1 MPYLLII
8 KQRAEKDIKKL
19 PKADILNINSSIQLL
34 KNNPRPQ
41 GCLKLKGY
49 ADTYRIRVADYRILY
64 IIEDRKLTIEIVRV
78 INRKEGY
85 RLV

>member
-41 GCLKLKGY
+41 GCLGTMAK
-49 ADTYRIRVADYRILY
+49 
-64 IIEDRKLTIEIVRV
+64 
-78 INRKEGY
+78 
-85 RLV
+85 